1 MSDAPSSMVERVVL
15 ILDVFARSSG
25 TLTLGQISS
34 RSRLPRSSVHR
45 ILQQLVAARWVERR
59 DNEYALG
66 LRMFEIGS
74 RVEQR
79 TRFSEV
85 SRPLMQE
92 LSAATG
98 HVVHLALLDEQD
110 VVYLEKVGGA
120 FGGRLPSRV
129 GGRLPAHCT
138 GVGKVLLAYSPA
150 RVIQEYKKNGLRRQ
164 TNSSIMT
171 PDALEASILNIRN
184 FGYSTERGEAVPG
197 VGCVG
202 APIFEFGEAVAAI
215 SACGPQQR
223 LRVDELKHRVMWTAA
238 EISRRLMAS
247 NCPPSRVPKPEQ
259 SKAHGAAVTE
269 FQPPTAWHSA
279 RSSDEDFSERIEMM
293 IGNESS
299 PSVSPR

>member
-45 ILQQLVAARWVERR
+45 ILQQLVTARWIDRR
-59 DNEYALG
+59 DNEYTLG

-74 RVEQR
+74 QVEQR
-79 TRFSEV
+79 TRFSEI

-92 LSAATG
+92 LSTATG
-98 HVVHLALLDEQD
+98 HVVHLALLDEHD
-110 VVYLEKVGGA
+110 VVYLEKVGGP

-138 GVGKVLLAYSPA
+138 GVGKVLLAYSPDPI
-150 RVIQEYKKNGLRRQ
+150 VEEYKKSGMRRQ
-164 TNSSIMT
+164 TNASIMSEEALESSIR
-171 PDALEASILNIRN
+171 SIRN

-197 VGCVG
+197 VACVG
-202 APIFEFGEAVAAI
+202 APIFEFGNVVAAI

-223 LRVDELKHRVMWTAA
+223 LRVDELKHRIMWTAA

-247 NCPPSRVPKPEQ
+247 SCPPSRTANQLPFTAQNATV
-259 SKAHGAAVTE
+259 VD
-269 FQPPTAWHSA
+269 FQQPVGWHHTTASEGPT
-279 RSSDEDFSERIEMM
+279 RRERVEKC
-293 IGNESS
+293 
-299 PSVSPR
+299 